1 MATRRVVGP
10 RGAELRTTTVADR
23 SGDGLTVS
31 KFYFDPN
38 EPLFDQGDPAT
49 SLFLIEDG
57 TVEVYQTAGA
67 RTVSLARLGP
77 GEVVGELALIEGAIH
92 TRGARAVSP
101 VIALEVAPDQLE
113 AVLES
118 SHTLARLLLKHM
130 VRKLDKTTDIAF
142 GQPRLEHTPGPSQGV
157 GEILG

>member
-1 MATRRVVGP
+1 MGTK
-10 RGAELRTTTVADR
+10 

-38 EPLFDQGDPAT
+38 ERLFEQGSPAE

-57 TVEVYQTAGA
+57 TVEVYQTAGP

-77 GEVVGELALIEGAIH
+77 GEVVGELAVIEGATH
-92 TRGARAVSP
+92 SRGARAVSP
-101 VIALEVAPDQLE
+101 VIALEVAPDQIE
-113 AVLES
+113 AVMDS
-118 SHTLARLLLKHM
+118 SHTLTRLLLKHV

-142 GQPRLEHTPGPSQGV
+142 GQPRTEATPSPLEPASEAPASSKTV
-157 GEILG
+157 GEVLS

>member
-1 MATRRVVGP
+1 MGT
-10 RGAELRTTTVADR
+10 R

-31 KFYFDPN
+31 KYYFDPN
-38 EPLFDQGDPAT
+38 EPLFEQGNAAT

-57 TVEVYQTAGA
+57 TVEIYQTAGA

-77 GEVVGELALIEGAIH
+77 GEVVGELALIDGATH
-92 TRGARAVSP
+92 TRGARAISP

-113 AVLES
+113 AVLDE
-118 SHTLARLLLKHM
+118 SHTLVRLLLKHV
-130 VRKLDKTTDIAF
+130 VRKLDRTTDIAF
-142 GQPRLEHTPGPSQGV
+142 GQPRTEEPGEPAASQGV

>member
-1 MATRRVVGP
+1 M
-10 RGAELRTTTVADR
+10 R
-23 SGDGLTVS
+23 SNQGEGLTVS
-31 KFYFDPN
+31 KYYFEPN
-38 EPLFDQGDPAT
+38 ECLFEQGDAAT

-57 TVEVYQTAGA
+57 TVEVYQIAGA

-77 GEVVGELALIEGAIH
+77 GEVVGELAVIEGATH

-101 VIALEVAPDQLE
+101 VTALEVAPDQIE
-113 AVLES
+113 AVMDS
-118 SHTLARLLLKHM
+118 SHTLTKLLLKHV

-142 GQPRLEHTPGPSQGV
+142 GQPQIEHAPRPSKGV

>member
-1 MATRRVVGP
+1 MGSK
-10 RGAELRTTTVADR
+10 

-31 KFYFDPN
+31 KYYFDPN
-38 EPLFDQGDPAT
+38 EPLFDQGDAAT

-57 TVEVYQTAGA
+57 TVEVYQMSGT
-67 RTVSLARLGP
+67 RSISLARLGP
-77 GEVVGELALIEGAIH
+77 GEVVGELALIDGAIH
-92 TRGARAVSP
+92 TRGARAITP

-142 GQPRLEHTPGPSQGV
+142 GQPQIEHHPNASEGV

>member
-1 MATRRVVGP
+1 VGSK
-10 RGAELRTTTVADR
+10 

-31 KFYFDPN
+31 KFYFDPH
-38 EPLFDQGDPAT
+38 ESLFEQGDPAT

-67 RTVSLARLGP
+67 RTVSLTRLGP
-77 GEVVGELALIEGAIH
+77 GEVVGELALIEGATH

-113 AVLES
+113 AVLDS

-142 GQPRLEHTPGPSQGV
+142 GHPRIEHASDPSERV
-157 GEILG
+157 GEVLG

>member
-1 MATRRVVGP
+1 MGTKP
-10 RGAELRTTTVADR
+10 
-23 SGDGLTVS
+23 GDGLTVS
-31 KFYFDPN
+31 KLYFDPH
-38 EPLFDQGDPAT
+38 ETLFEQGDPAT

-57 TVEVYQTAGA
+57 TVEVFQTAGP

-77 GEVVGELALIEGAIH
+77 GEVVGELALIDGAKH

-113 AVLES
+113 AVLEA
-118 SHTLARLLLKHM
+118 SHTLTKLLLKHM

-142 GQPRLEHTPGPSQGV
+142 GQPRLDADRPAGSDRV